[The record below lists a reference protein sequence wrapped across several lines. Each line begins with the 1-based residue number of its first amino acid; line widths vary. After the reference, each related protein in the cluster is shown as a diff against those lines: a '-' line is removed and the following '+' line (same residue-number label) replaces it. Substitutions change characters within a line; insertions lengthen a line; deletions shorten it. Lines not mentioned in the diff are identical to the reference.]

1 LKPYIIRKAVLP
13 DRQSKIRSNL
23 LSASK
28 AGRGMEA
35 MFQISIEE
43 SYRDGQ
49 MIFEEGSHGDWI
61 YIVESGEIELI
72 KSYYGRDTVIETLGV
87 GEIFGEIAFLANT
100 PRTAGARAKGET
112 TIGIFDR
119 KFLDNEF
126 NKLSASF
133 QAIIKRLALRF
144 KSAAEAAVQSQV
156 RRNSP
161 RIAKVL
167 SLSFKSGT
175 GLVRAFSENVNA
187 DGLFVKTSQ
196 VLPEG
201 ERFFLNLQLPDDPGK
216 IQIGC
221 EVAWITSKK
230 NHGVNI
236 PEGMGI
242 KFVQISKKDRRKI
255 VKALEQAGA

>member
-1 LKPYIIRKAVLP
+1 
-13 DRQSKIRSNL
+13 
-23 LSASK
+23 
-28 AGRGMEA
+28 

-49 MIFEEGSHGDWI
+49 IIFEEGSHGDWI
-61 YIVESGEIELI
+61 YIVEAGEVDLI
-72 KSYYGRDTVIETLGV
+72 KSHYGQDTVIETLGV

-100 PRTAGARAKGET
+100 PRTAGARAKGDT

-144 KSAAEAAVQSQV
+144 KNASELAIQSKA

-161 RIAKVL
+161 RVAKVL
-167 SLSFKSGT
+167 SLSFKSSS

-187 DGLFVKTSQ
+187 DGIYIKTSR
-196 VLPEG
+196 VLPKG
-201 ERFFLNLQLPDDPGK
+201 DRFFLNLQLPGDTVAL
-216 IQIGC
+216 QVGC
-221 EVAWITSKK
+221 EVAWIAHKK
-230 NHGVNI
+230 DTDTKSA
-236 PEGMGI
+236 EGMGI
-242 KFVQISKKDRRKI
+242 KFVQISKEDRQKI
-255 VKALEQAGA
+255 IKALEKAGA